1 MKDASTSKYHLFSG
15 LSALVIVYLAFTTA
29 VSYFVLYKPCIS
41 DISDIMYA
49 QGANAVIHS
58 DSFQVVIIYS
68 VILLLLYVVILHF
81 SYQYFGVLYLT
92 QEGVL
97 LKAPFKRRIYIPYP

>member
-15 LSALVIVYLAFTTA
+15 LSALVIVYLAFTTT
-29 VSYFVLYKPCIS
+29 VSYLVLYKPCIS
-41 DISDIMYA
+41 DISDVMCA

-68 VILLLLYVVILHF
+68 VILLLLYLSLIH
-81 SYQYFGVLYLT
+81 
-92 QEGVL
+92 
-97 LKAPFKRRIYIPYP
+97 I